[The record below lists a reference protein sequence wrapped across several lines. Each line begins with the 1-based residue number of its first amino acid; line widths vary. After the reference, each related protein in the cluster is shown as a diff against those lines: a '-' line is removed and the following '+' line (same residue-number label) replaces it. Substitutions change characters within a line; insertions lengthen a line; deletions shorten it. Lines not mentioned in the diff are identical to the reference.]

1 MNIRTH
7 MTHDQAAEFRALREQ
22 VGLSQQDVAGALGI
36 KVLSVKRWEKPDY
49 PFEIPQ
55 DAWGVL
61 DEAYRL
67 QRTVVESAVDRVIAA
82 GESVGRSAEMPVRIT
97 YWRTQGDYDECHPHD
112 PGSYSQAN
120 ATARAVAEKLRG
132 LGLHVAFA
140 FMPTVP
146 EEVWD
151 EAE

>member
-1 MNIRTH
+1 MH

-22 VGLSQQDVAGALGI
+22 VGLSQQDVADMLGV

-55 DAWGVL
+55 DAWDVL
-61 DEAYRL
+61 DEAYGL
-67 QRTVVESAVDRVIAA
+67 QRNAVENAVDQVIAA

-97 YWRTQGDYDECHPHD
+97 YWRTQGDYDERHPHD
-112 PGSYSQAN
+112 PGPFGQAN

-132 LGLHVAFA
+132 LGIHVAFA
-140 FMPTVP
+140 FAPTVP
-146 EEVWD
+146 VEVWD

>member
-1 MNIRTH
+1 M
-7 MTHDQAAEFRALREQ
+7 MTRDQAAEFRALREQ
-22 VGLSQQDVAGALGI
+22 VGLSQQNVADMLGI

-55 DAWGVL
+55 DAWDAL
-61 DEAYRL
+61 DTAYVL
-67 QRTVVESAVDRVIAA
+67 QRTVVEAAVDQVIAA
-82 GESVGRSAEMPVRIT
+82 GESVGRSAEIPVRIT
-97 YWRTQGDYDECHPHD
+97 YWRTQGDYDERHPHD
-112 PGSYSQAN
+112 PGSYTQAN

-132 LGLHVAFA
+132 LGLRVAFA
-140 FMPTVP
+140 FAPTVP